1 MLNEVKNQVT
11 QGQGAARASGG
22 FETVT
27 VDGHARFQQAVL
39 AGNAFWCA
47 TQTAGTS
54 QAGLSATT
62 PVLTLYNPKGNNK
75 AAVLWYAGASFIV
88 AFAAGSAVWIA
99 ANINVAAA
107 AVSGTAVSGVT
118 SVAIV
123 TNAQLGNGSFP
134 TCIPLTAATLPAAP
148 VAVRQLASGLTGAI
162 TTIPYVGS
170 VGGWQDGSLVLLPG
184 SAISIQTSTA
194 SGAGMF
200 CDYGWEEIPLSWL
213 NA

>member
-1 MLNEVKNQVT
+1 MLNELKNSATQAQVP
-11 QGQGAARASGG
+11 ARASGG
-22 FETVT
+22 QETVT

-88 AFAAGSAVWIA
+88 AFGAGSAVWIA

-118 SVAIV
+118 AAAIV
-123 TNAQLGNGSFP
+123 TNAQLGNGAFP

-148 VAVRQLASGLTGAI
+148 VAVRQLASGLTGAVSSLSM
-162 TTIPYVGS
+162 TSGS
-170 VGGWQDGSLVLLPG
+170 SGS
-184 SAISIQTSTA
+184 S
-194 SGAGMF
+194 
-200 CDYGWEEIPLSWL
+200 E
-213 NA
+213 